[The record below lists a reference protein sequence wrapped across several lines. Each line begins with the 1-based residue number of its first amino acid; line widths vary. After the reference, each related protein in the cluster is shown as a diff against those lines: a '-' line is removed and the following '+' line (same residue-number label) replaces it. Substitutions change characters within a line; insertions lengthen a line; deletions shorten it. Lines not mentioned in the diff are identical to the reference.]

1 MSSGAGSCHRE
12 AFYTA
17 SSMLKGQ
24 VNLLTEKRTDDCSTV
39 DSLASQTASS
49 PPVLHTDVINWYE
62 GYAMAP
68 VCVLDFAIKRDFVGF
83 QDLD

>member
-1 MSSGAGSCHRE
+1 
-12 AFYTA
+12 
-17 SSMLKGQ
+17 MLKGQ
-24 VNLLTEKRTDDCSTV
+24 VDLLTEKRTDDCSTV

-49 PPVLHTDVINWYE
+49 PPVLHTDAIGWHE
-62 GYAMAP
+62 GYVMAP